1 MKRPAKQ
8 WALLGAGAVI
18 IAAAAGGALWMSE
31 DDNEASDKVA
41 VTMERTYENPMT
53 LPDEWEDYGIGDP
66 YVLRHNGKYYLY
78 CSTKDWRI
86 GVKAWSSDDLV
97 NWTYAGLVTEEPLT
111 EGAYAPEV
119 VYWNGA
125 FYMYTSPAGKGHYVL
140 RSDSPTGPF
149 KIETENLG
157 QTIDGSV
164 FIDDDA
170 SWTFTR
176 AESGGIVAS
185 RMSDPYTMEAGTK
198 LNSSLGHWTEGSMII
213 KRNGRYFLTY
223 TGNHVFSKGYRVN
236 YAVGHEA
243 PDGMYTIAA
252 NNPII
257 ISTAKD
263 FNGLG
268 HSATVLGPDMDSYYI
283 VYHNLIGHSAEGPPV
298 RMLNMDR
305 LTFNGDKMA
314 VLGPTHGSPNE
325 APALPA
331 FHDPLGGEPGAD
343 KWEQVSGADG
353 GTVWVTKDQT
363 SARFTAEFNAVIQP
377 SEAEAQAAAGTLF
390 ETVFSL
396 TDEQNFRSIG
406 IDAAAGTL
414 SLRQTQ
420 DGQSASLQEAKLP
433 DGTDFA
439 ALHAVRVESDAEG
452 TRIYWDGLLLA
463 ERKEW
468 QAAAG
473 RIGYRYAEVLK
484 PKLQYTAFS
493 NDAGG
498 SSDAKAIKPV
508 PGTMEA
514 AHGVTGDGASVTLS
528 PAETPD
534 GSRAAK
540 LVKDGE
546 LSFPVDVNQDGTYA
560 IAAMVSKASAG
571 AKLKVQAG
579 DASER
584 VTLAAESF
592 AGEDDWTKVPLARLT
607 LKKGTQ
613 WLTLGGIK
621 GEADI
626 RYIEVAETADVVE
639 AGPVEFDPEA
649 TFGDWQAKD
658 GSYAL
663 TIDGKDS
670 KMYGGDARWADY
682 EVSFE
687 LSKTAE
693 SLGEASIL
701 LRTTNESDFPD
712 QVADAFIGYE
722 LAFRNGRVML
732 RKISYEVNEELD
744 SALLEIGDGE
754 TARVR
759 VKLDG
764 PKLTVYAEGSDEPLL
779 AYTDGSAFLH
789 GRTGLRTG
797 SAGWSFS
804 GVTVAPIGSN

>member
-1 MKRPAKQ
+1 MKRQAKK
-8 WALLGAGAVI
+8 WTLIGAGAAVI
-18 IAAAAGGALWMSE
+18 AAAGGALWMT
-31 DDNEASDKVA
+31 DNNEASDKVA

-53 LPDEWEDYGIGDP
+53 LPEEWEDYGIGDP

-78 CSTKDWRI
+78 CSTKDWRV

-119 VYWNGA
+119 VYWNGS
-125 FYMYTSPAGKGHYVL
+125 FYMYTSPGGKGHYVL
-140 RSDSPTGPF
+140 RGDSPTGPF
-149 KIETENLG
+149 AIKTENLG

-213 KRNGRYFLTY
+213 KRGGTYFLTY

-243 PDGMYTIAA
+243 PDGMYAIAA
-252 NNPII
+252 NNPIL

-268 HSATVLGPDMDSYYI
+268 HSATVLGPDMDAYYI

-305 LTFNGDKMA
+305 LTFNGDKMS
-314 VLGPTHGSPNE
+314 VLGPTHGAPTE

-331 FHDPLGGEPGAD
+331 FRDPLGGEPEAEQ
-343 KWEQVSGADG
+343 WERASEADG
-353 GTVWVTKDQT
+353 GSFWVTKAQT
-363 SARFTAEFNAVIQP
+363 DARFTAEFNAVIQP
-377 SEAEAQAAAGTLF
+377 KGTGAPAGESLF
-390 ETVFSL
+390 ETVVSFK
-396 TDEQNFRSIG
+396 DEQNYRSIG
-406 IDAAAGTL
+406 IDPAAGTL
-414 SLRQTQ
+414 SLRETRE
-420 DGQSASLQEAKLP
+420 GQAAAPQEAKLP
-433 DGTDFA
+433 DGTDLA
-439 ALHAVRVESDAEG
+439 ALHAVRIESDAAG
-452 TRIYWDGLLLA
+452 TRVYWDGLLLA

-473 RIGYRYAEVLK
+473 RIGYRYAE
-484 PKLQYTAFS
+484 PLQPELHYTAFS
-493 NDAGG
+493 NEAGG

-508 PGTMEA
+508 PGTVEA
-514 AHGVTGDGASVTLS
+514 AHGLTGEGAAASLS
-528 PAETPD
+528 SAETPD

-540 LVKDGE
+540 LAEGGE
-546 LSFPVDVNQDGTYA
+546 LSFPVDVKRDGTYA

-571 AKLKVQAG
+571 AKLAVHAG

-584 VTLAAESF
+584 VTLDAGSF
-592 AGEDDWTKVPLARLT
+592 VGEADWAKVPIARLT
-607 LKKGTQ
+607 LTKGTQ
-613 WLTLGGIK
+613 WLTLTGMK

-626 RYIEVAETADVVE
+626 RYIEAALSVEIGE
-639 AGPVEFDPEA
+639 AGPVAFDPEA
-649 TFGDWQAKD
+649 TFGDWQATD

-663 TIDGKDS
+663 ASDGQDS
-670 KMYGGDARWADY
+670 KLYGGDARWGDY
-682 EVSFE
+682 EVSFG
-687 LSKTAE
+687 LTKTAE

-701 LRTTNESDFPD
+701 LRMTSESDFPD

-722 LAFRNGRVML
+722 LAFRNGRVIL

-744 SALLEIGDGE
+744 SALLEIGEGQ

-779 AYTDGSAFLH
+779 AYADSSAFLH
-789 GRTGLRTG
+789 GRIGLRAG

-804 GVTVAPIGSN
+804 EVTVSPPGKE

>member
-1 MKRPAKQ
+1 MKSPAKK
-8 WALLGAGAVI
+8 WTLIGTGAVV
-18 IAAAAGGALWMSE
+18 IAAAAGGTLWMST
-31 DDNEASDKVA
+31 DNNEASDKVA

-53 LPDEWEDYGIGDP
+53 LPEEWEDYGIGDP

-119 VYWNGA
+119 VYWNGS
-125 FYMYTSPAGKGHYVL
+125 FYMYTSPGGKGHYVL

-149 KIETENLG
+149 AIETENLG

-185 RMSDPYTMEAGTK
+185 RMNDPYTMDAGTK

-213 KRNGRYFLTY
+213 KRGGTYFLTY

-252 NNPII
+252 NNPIL

-263 FNGLG
+263 FSGLG

-314 VLGPTHGSPNE
+314 VLGPTHGAPTE
-325 APALPA
+325 APALPT
-331 FHDPLGGEPGAD
+331 FRDPLGGDPAAD
-343 KWEQVSGADG
+343 KWEQASGADG
-353 GTVWVTKDQT
+353 GSMWVTKEQT
-363 SARFTAEFNAVIQP
+363 GSRFTAEFNAIIQP
-377 SEAEAQAAAGTLF
+377 KGHRAPSAAGERFETLF
-390 ETVFSL
+390 SFK
-396 TDEQNFRSIG
+396 DERNYRSIG
-406 IDAAAGTL
+406 IDPSAGTL
-414 SLRQTQ
+414 SLREMRE
-420 DGQSASLQEAKLP
+420 GQAAALQEAKLP
-433 DGTDFA
+433 DGTDLA
-439 ALHAVRVESDAEG
+439 ALHAVRVESDAAG
-452 TRIYWDGLLLA
+452 TRVYWDGLLLA

-473 RIGYRYAEVLK
+473 RIGYRYAEA
-484 PKLQYTAFS
+484 LQPELHYTAFS
-493 NDAGG
+493 GEAGG

-514 AHGVTGDGASVTLS
+514 AHGVTGEGATAPVSA
-528 PAETPD
+528 AETPD

-540 LVKDGE
+540 LVQGGE
-546 LSFPVDVNQDGTYA
+546 IAFPVDVKQDGTYA
-560 IAAMVSKASAG
+560 IAAMVTKASAG
-571 AKLKVQAG
+571 AKLKVHAG
-579 DASER
+579 DASGS
-584 VTLAAESF
+584 VTLEEASF
-592 AGEDDWTKVPLARLT
+592 AGEEDWAKVPIARLT

-613 WLTLGGIK
+613 WLTLTGIK

-626 RYIEVAETADVVE
+626 RYLEAALSAEIGE
-639 AGPVEFDPEA
+639 AAPVEFDPEA
-649 TFGDWQAKD
+649 TFGEWQAKD

-663 TIDGKDS
+663 ASDDRDS
-670 KMYGGDARWADY
+670 KMYGGDVRWGDY
-682 EVSFE
+682 EASFG
-687 LSKTAE
+687 LTKTAE
-693 SLGEASIL
+693 PLGEAAML
-701 LRTTNESDFPD
+701 LRTTSESDFPD

-722 LAFRNGRVML
+722 LAFRNGRVIL
-732 RKISYEVNEELD
+732 RKISYELNEELD
-744 SALLEIGDGE
+744 SALLEIGEGE

-764 PKLTVYAEGSDEPLL
+764 PRLTVYADGSDEPLL
-779 AYTDGSAFLH
+779 VYADSSAFLH
-789 GRTGLRTG
+789 GRIGLRAS

-804 GVTVAPIGSN
+804 EVTVSPIGKE